1 MKQVNI
7 RMTEELREQI
17 DDRADELGFSSRA
30 EYVRFLARNDL
41 QGSMAIDADA

>member
-7 RMTEELREQI
+7 RMTEELRGQI
-17 DDRADELGFSSRA
+17 DERADELGFSSRA

-41 QGSMAIDADA
+41 QGRMATDADE